1 MNLISLIEQFDPGHF
16 HGRYESLQRL
26 STKMSELGFFPLTIS
41 GKDIECYWVR
51 IQSVEEGKHHSVTYE
66 LYDDILEEKT
76 GLLESLKKVAKYE
89 NDGLGLQDAVL

>member
-1 MNLISLIEQFDPGHF
+1 MVDMSLFSG
-16 HGRYESLQRL
+16 SLP
-26 STKMSELGFFPLTIS
+26 KMSELGFFPLTIS

-76 GLLESLKKVAKYE
+76 GLLESLKRVAKMV
-89 NDGLGLQDAVL
+89 DTVA

>member
-1 MNLISLIEQFDPGHF
+1 
-16 HGRYESLQRL
+16 
-26 STKMSELGFFPLTIS
+26 
-41 GKDIECYWVR
+41 
-51 IQSVEEGKHHSVTYE
+51 